1 MAIKLMA
8 DKKQRSGV
16 GGQKSGKD
24 RDQRSYDGG
33 REGTENRKENRGQ
46 RKEDGRQGSVV
57 GDRGKDR
64 GRGSLISKALALLN
78 GYNRY
83 LTQRKTNNK

>member
-1 MAIKLMA
+1 LHFQFPDEIENTKSLRERG
-8 DKKQRSGV
+8 KQRTEDGK
-16 GGQKSGKD
+16 GQKTEKRTEDRGKRTEDSG
-24 RDQRSYDGG
+24 
-33 REGTENRKENRGQ
+33 
-46 RKEDGRQGSVV
+46 QGSVV